1 MKPTYTPAQLFKP
14 RNEKK
19 CLNCD
24 STVAERFC
32 GVCGQEN
39 IQHQDSFWHLIVH
52 FFNDITHYDSKLLSS
67 LKLLI
72 TSPGYLTTQFILG
85 KRKRYLEPIK
95 MYVFISFVCFLTIG
109 YLSSLSVQSLKSV
122 KSKWSAPS
130 AEMIKGYAATGM
142 DSLVFDELGA
152 SVLHYANPIF
162 FLKKAQT
169 IYFPKG
175 LLLIKETSFSS
186 IFKDDGEH
194 LSFKEKFSGYINCKI
209 FCAVKK
215 HGTNESSTKL
225 VKNVL
230 VNLPKMFFLLLPLF
244 AFILTLLYKKQKK
257 YFIDHAIFS
266 IHFHCFLFIV
276 FIVLSPVVWF
286 FNHWAIYA
294 LLLTTPLVYLFFA
307 MRKVYAQSLGKTL
320 VKFALQTSLYG
331 LSLLIVLVVNF
342 MWSLSSI

>member
-24 STVAERFC
+24 NPVTQRFC
-32 GVCGQEN
+32 GMCGQEN
-39 IQHQDSFWHLIVH
+39 IEHQDNFWHLFVH

-72 TSPGYLTTQFILG
+72 TSPGYLTTEFILG

-109 YLSSLSVQSLKSV
+109 YVSSLSVHDLKV
-122 KSKWSAPS
+122 KSKWSTPS
-130 AEMIKGYAATGM
+130 PEMIERYATTGI
-142 DSLVFDELGA
+142 DSLVFDELGGKL
-152 SVLHYANPIF
+152 LHYSNPF
-162 FLKKAQT
+162 FSDKPQT
-169 IYFPKG
+169 IYFEKG
-175 LLLIKETSFSS
+175 SSFFDNEISFSS
-186 IFKDDGEH
+186 VFKGDEEH
-194 LSFKEKFSGYINCKI
+194 RSFKQKFDGYIGAKI
-209 FCAVKK
+209 MRIVKK
-215 HGTNESSTKL
+215 YGTNEASAKL
-225 VKNVL
+225 IKNL
-230 VNLPKMFFLLLPLF
+230 LINLPKMFFLLLPLF

-276 FIVLSPVVWF
+276 FIVLSPVVWY

-294 LLLTTPLVYLFFA
+294 LLLTMPLVYLFFA
-307 MRKVYAQSLGKTL
+307 MRKVYAQSLGKTVL
-320 VKFALQTSLYG
+320 KFALQTSLYG
-331 LSLLIVLVVNF
+331 LCLLIVLVVNF